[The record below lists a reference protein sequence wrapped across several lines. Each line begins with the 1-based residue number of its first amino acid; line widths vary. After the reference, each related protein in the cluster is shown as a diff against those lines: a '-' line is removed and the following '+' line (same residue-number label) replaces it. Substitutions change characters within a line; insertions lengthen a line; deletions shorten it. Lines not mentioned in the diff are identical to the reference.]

1 MAELAYTS
9 SWVPGAD
16 GSQFPIQNL
25 PYGIFSHARSGRSA
39 RPGVAIGDAVL
50 DLCEL
55 SNAGLLDGLGFAAES
70 VFSEPTL
77 NAFMARER
85 ADWRAVRARLGSLLG
100 AGGDG
105 ALQSNA
111 GLQARCLVPRAEV
124 AMHLPAAI
132 GDYTDF
138 YSSREH
144 ATNVGIMFRGKDNAL
159 QPNWLHLP
167 VGYHGR
173 ASSVVVSGTPVV
185 RPRGQL
191 QLDKTD
197 PTKGTEHAACRLLD
211 FELEMGFFV
220 GGCARHSGG
229 AQFGAQLGAQFRRR
243 AIRRAPP
250 TRCPLLPR
258 RPPNPLGA
266 PLTMEQADERIFGF
280 VLCNDW
286 SARDVQKFEY
296 VPLGP
301 FGAKNFATS
310 ISPWVVSADALA
322 PFRCA
327 TSAGEQTAPVP
338 LPYLQDP
345 TYSSYDLKLTVE
357 IAPAAGGAPTVVSTS
372 NYRHLYWTCKQQL
385 VHHSVTG
392 CDSARAIRRNSA
404 QLF

>member
-1 MAELAYTS
+1 MELTQTTYTS

-85 ADWRAVRARLGSLLG
+85 ADWRAVRARLASLLG

-220 GGCARHSGG
+220 GGCARNSGG
-229 AQFGAQLGAQFRRR
+229 AQFGAQFRRATRR
-243 AIRRAPP
+243 AI
-250 TRCPLLPR
+250 
-258 RPPNPLGA
+258 
-266 PLTMEQADERIFGF
+266 
-280 VLCNDW
+280 
-286 SARDVQKFEY
+286 
-296 VPLGP
+296 
-301 FGAKNFATS
+301 
-310 ISPWVVSADALA
+310 
-322 PFRCA
+322 
-327 TSAGEQTAPVP
+327 
-338 LPYLQDP
+338 
-345 TYSSYDLKLTVE
+345 
-357 IAPAAGGAPTVVSTS
+357 PAA
-372 NYRHLYWTCKQQL
+372 
-385 VHHSVTG
+385 
-392 CDSARAIRRNSA
+392 RNSA
-404 QLF
+404 RFSDAISRSFLAGRPTRWARR

>member
-1 MAELAYTS
+1 MAELATITYTS

-85 ADWRAVRARLGSLLG
+85 ADWRAVRARLASLLG

-220 GGCARHSGG
+220 GGCARNSGG
-229 AQFGAQLGAQFRRR
+229 AQFGAQFRRATRR
-243 AIRRAPP
+243 AI
-250 TRCPLLPR
+250 
-258 RPPNPLGA
+258 
-266 PLTMEQADERIFGF
+266 
-280 VLCNDW
+280 
-286 SARDVQKFEY
+286 
-296 VPLGP
+296 
-301 FGAKNFATS
+301 
-310 ISPWVVSADALA
+310 
-322 PFRCA
+322 
-327 TSAGEQTAPVP
+327 
-338 LPYLQDP
+338 
-345 TYSSYDLKLTVE
+345 
-357 IAPAAGGAPTVVSTS
+357 PAA
-372 NYRHLYWTCKQQL
+372 
-385 VHHSVTG
+385 
-392 CDSARAIRRNSA
+392 RNSA
-404 QLF
+404 RFSDAISRSFLAGRPTRWARR